1 MKTILLCFALLLSGY
16 AVAATIDPASN
27 DAATINRW
35 FDDVLLIISRLKGLI
50 EPILALGLGVMLALQ
65 AWSLRRQK
73 VATAERG
80 VIGAVLANQDN
91 ALSHITQQ
99 VQTVKESVNGLTAQA
114 VNDARTIGQ
123 AEGIASVIDPAVAE
137 QKAIGVLAVAAADA
151 KGVVLDAAVTA
162 KDVLSDAANKD
173 SP

>member
-1 MKTILLCFALLLSGY
+1 
-16 AVAATIDPASN
+16 
-27 DAATINRW
+27 
-35 FDDVLLIISRLKGLI
+35 
-50 EPILALGLGVMLALQ
+50 MLALQ

-99 VQTVKESVNGLTAQA
+99 VQTVKESVNGLTQQA
-114 VNDARTIGQ
+114 VSDARTIGQ

-137 QKAIGVLAVAAADA
+137 QKAIGVLATAAADA
-151 KGVVLDAAVTA
+151 RNVV
-162 KDVLSDAANKD
+162 SDAAEAAKD
-173 SP
+173 TLDQAKKP